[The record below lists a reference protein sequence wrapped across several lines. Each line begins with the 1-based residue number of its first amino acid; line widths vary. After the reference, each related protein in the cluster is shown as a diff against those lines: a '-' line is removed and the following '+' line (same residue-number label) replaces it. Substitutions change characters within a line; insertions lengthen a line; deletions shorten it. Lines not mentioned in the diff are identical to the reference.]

1 MPLSISRQTDCDELL
16 DTDISACL
24 SGGVVDILQEL
35 HCSSSNRLRHKARKF
50 KFKVELKLP
59 TLF

>member
-35 HCSSSNRLRHKARKF
+35 HCSSSNRLRHKARKI
-50 KFKVELKLP
+50 
-59 TLF
+59 